1 MEISVLGK
9 ILSEFF
15 GTMILILLGDGVVAN
30 VVLNKTKGQNSGWI
44 VITTGWAFAVAVPV
58 YITGWIGG
66 AHFNP
71 AVTIGLAAIGKF
83 PWAQVPG
90 YIIAQFL
97 GAFVGALLVYVAY
110 RDHFHATEDKDSKLG
125 VFCTIPAIRNLFYN
139 FLTEV
144 IGTAMLL
151 VGILGITNEHNQ
163 VGALGAFLVGILIW
177 VIGLTLG
184 GPTGYAINPARDLGP
199 RLAHTVLPIPDK
211 RDSDWGYGLI
221 VPLFGPIVGGL
232 VGALIYQGF
241 INML

>member
-1 MEISVLGK
+1 MEISVFGK

-44 VITTGWAFAVAVPV
+44 VITTGWAFAVGIPV

-71 AVTIGLAAIGKF
+71 AVTIGMAVIGKF

-90 YIIAQFL
+90 YIVAQFL
-97 GAFVGALLVYVAY
+97 GAFVGAILVYITY
-110 RDHFHATEDKDSKLG
+110 RDHFAVTDDKDAKLG
-125 VFCTIPAIRNLFYN
+125 VFCTIPAIRNLFNN
-139 FLTEV
+139 FITEV
-144 IGTAMLL
+144 IGTAVLL
-151 VGILGITNEHNQ
+151 IGILGISNEHNQ
-163 VGALGAFLVGILIW
+163 VGAIGAFLVGILIW

-184 GPTGYAINPARDLGP
+184 GPTGYAINPARDIGP
-199 RLAHTVLPIPDK
+199 RFAHAVLPIPDK

-221 VPLFGPIVGGL
+221 VPLFGPIVGGIL
-232 VGALIYQGF
+232 GAVIYQAF
-241 INML
+241 INMI